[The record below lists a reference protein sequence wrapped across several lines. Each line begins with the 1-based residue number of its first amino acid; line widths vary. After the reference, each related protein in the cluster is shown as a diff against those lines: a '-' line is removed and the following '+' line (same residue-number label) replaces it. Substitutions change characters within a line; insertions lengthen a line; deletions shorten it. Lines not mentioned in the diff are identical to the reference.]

1 MMKASTT
8 VLFVLLLASPMLAQE
23 TTSSAPDYSKDT
35 LLRLFA
41 EGEERAAGERNVTWS
56 FGQVEFKAMGMRWK
70 IGYLPFLVPLPGSY
84 MDTTGWDLPDPFLLT
99 RTEIATTPRTF
110 RDRRAMSAE
119 MKRIDRLTRRA
130 TVKVEP

>member
-1 MMKASTT
+1 MKASTT
-8 VLFVLLLASPMLAQE
+8 VLFVLLLTSPVLAQE
-23 TTSSAPDYSKDT
+23 TPPSAPDYSKDT

-41 EGEERAAGERNVTWS
+41 EGEERPEREQNVKWS
-56 FGQVEFKAMGMRWK
+56 FGQVEFRAMGMRWR

-99 RTEIATTPRTF
+99 GTEIATTPRTF
-110 RDRRAMSAE
+110 RDRRAMNAE
-119 MKRIDRLTRRA
+119 MKRIDRLTKRA

>member
-1 MMKASTT
+1 MKVATT
-8 VLFVLLLASPMLAQE
+8 VLFVLLLASPILAQE
-23 TTSSAPDYSKDT
+23 TAPSAPDYSKDT

-41 EGEERAAGERNVTWS
+41 EGEERPERERNVKWS
-56 FGQVEFKAMGMRWK
+56 FGRVEFKALGMRWR

-84 MDTTGWDLPDPFLLT
+84 MDTTGWGLPDPFLLT
-99 RTEIATTPRTF
+99 GTEIATTPRTF

-119 MKRIDRLTRRA
+119 MKRIDRLTKRA